1 MREKKTAV
9 ACNYFY
15 DISEEEKM
23 ADDKKAATAEKKAE
37 PVESKSVYTI
47 CNFLYLS
54 VHISLFVILGNCFKL
69 SQQIK

>member
-1 MREKKTAV
+1 
-9 ACNYFY
+9 
-15 DISEEEKM
+15 M

-47 CNFLYLS
+47 CNFLYVS

-69 SQQIK
+69 TQQIK